1 MKKIKLTENLG
12 LKIIALVFA
21 AFLWLIVVNMD
32 TPIVNDTYGDI
43 PVTILNDDII
53 TSAGDVYQV
62 VGEQTVSVSVKANRE
77 VQDKISR
84 EDIVATADIREMD
97 TSTGLVPVKVQIPDY
112 AGDYESAEANP
123 RNLQIQREKSGKK
136 VLSLTVSTDGTTPQ
150 EGYISG
156 DMTVDPDKITIT
168 GAESVLDQID
178 RAVAKINIEG
188 ISEDTTVTAELGL
201 YDVNG
206 NPVNQSQLE
215 TNLGDRGIRVS
226 VEVLKEKTVG
236 LVFDVSGTPAEGYRC
251 TGCTSE
257 PESIRICGKE
267 RDVDK
272 VDEIDIPASVLSV
285 SGASAPVEKTV
296 DITPYLPDGVSL
308 VDENAASVAV
318 TAMVEREGTRMIQ
331 FLVSSIRINDLAE
344 DLQVNYQP
352 DAEIE
357 LKFTGEEDRLEILDI
372 TNAVSVDLAQYTSP
386 GTYNVPVDVDLP
398 EGITLE
404 QQVTV
409 QLTLQKKTEESA
421 GEDGSP
427 QGTETD
433 GTENSEEQQEGS
445 ADQ

>member
-267 RDVDK
+267 SDVDK

-433 GTENSEEQQEGS
+433 GTENSEEQQEGN

>member
-1 MKKIKLTENLG
+1 MKKLKLTENLG

-178 RAVAKINIEG
+178 RAIAKINIEG

-404 QQVTV
+404 QQVSV

-421 GEDGSP
+421 GVDGNQ